1 MLDKMNER
9 KERKREEMNEL
20 AEQVKTKSLGFWSWL
35 VEVARECDDPVEMM
49 LFVLLFGFLTL
60 TGFCVVCLL
69 CMVLI
74 YAPWI
79 FLAFLV
85 SFGIPVGFLAWVKM
99 KDKKSREEEEKKD
112 DYGNDGM

>member
-1 MLDKMNER
+1 MND
-9 KERKREEMNEL
+9 L
-20 AEQVKTKSLGFWSWL
+20 IEQVKTKSLGFWSWL
-35 VEVARECDDPVEMM
+35 VEVARGCDDPVGMM
-49 LFVLLFGFLTL
+49 LFVLLFGLLML

-74 YAPWI
+74 HAPWI

-85 SFGIPVGFLAWVKM
+85 SFGIPAGFLAWVKT
-99 KDKKSREEEEKKD
+99 KDKKNEKD

>member
-1 MLDKMNER
+1 MNER

-20 AEQVKTKSLGFWSWL
+20 AEQVKSGVSNFWSWL
-35 VEVARECDDPVEMM
+35 VEVARKCNDPDEMM
-49 LFVLLFGFLTL
+49 LFVLLFGLLML
-60 TGFCVVCLL
+60 TGFCVVWFL

-85 SFGIPVGFLAWVKM
+85 SFGIPAGFLAWVKM
-99 KDKKSREEEEKKD
+99 KDKRSREEEEEKRRLRQ
-112 DYGNDGM
+112 

>member
-1 MLDKMNER
+1 MLDEMNER
-9 KERKREEMNEL
+9 KERKREEMSEL
-20 AEQVKTKSLGFWSWL
+20 AEQMKSGFLNFWNML
-35 VEVARECDDPVEMM
+35 VEVARECDDPVGMT
-49 LFVLLFGFLTL
+49 LFVLLFGLLML

-74 YAPWI
+74 HAPWI

-85 SFGIPVGFLAWVKM
+85 SFGIPAGFLAWVKM
-99 KDKKSREEEEKKD
+99 KDKKSREEEKKD

>member
-1 MLDKMNER
+1 MND
-9 KERKREEMNEL
+9 L
-20 AEQVKTKSLGFWSWL
+20 IEQAKTKSMGCWNML
-35 VEVARECDDPVEMM
+35 VEVARECDDPVGIT
-49 LFVLLFGFLTL
+49 LFVLLFGLLML

-74 YAPWI
+74 HAPWI

-85 SFGIPVGFLAWVKM
+85 SFGIPAGFLAWVKT
-99 KDKKSREEEEKKD
+99 KDKKNEKD